1 MSQSRFLR
9 IAALLILSAA
19 MLSALPGCS
28 KRLDTSSEDKYYK
41 TLTEVVNSLPASKQ
55 KEFDDGMTTL
65 WFYSENDEE
74 TYAKI
79 NGKTGKTG
87 NEILAVIRELNE
99 SIPKLDTSSKDAYT
113 DSLAKIKASL
123 PSSKIQAYN
132 EWLREMPPY
141 RQGNPKIDSLNG
153 LTFQKIVENRDF
165 TNGQNPALQNK

>member
-1 MSQSRFLR
+1 MSQSRFPR
-9 IAALLILSAA
+9 MAAFLILAAA

-28 KRLDTSSEDKYYK
+28 KRLDTSNEEKYYK

-55 KEFDDGMTTL
+55 QEFDEGMTTL
-65 WFYSENDEE
+65 WFYTEKDED

-79 NGKTGKTG
+79 DGKTGK
-87 NEILAVIRELNE
+87 EILAIIEEFNTSV
-99 SIPKLDTSSKDAYT
+99 PKLDTSSKEAYT
-113 DSLAKIKASL
+113 DSLEKIKAGL
-123 PSSKIQAYN
+123 PSSKLQVYN

-141 RQGNPKIDSLNG
+141 RQGNPKIDALNG

>member
-19 MLSALPGCS
+19 MLAVLPGCT
-28 KRLDTSSEDKYYK
+28 KRLDTSNEEKYYK

-55 KEFDDGMTTL
+55 QEFDEGMTTL
-65 WFYSENDEE
+65 WFYTEKDED

-79 NGKTGKTG
+79 DGKTGK
-87 NEILAVIRELNE
+87 EILAIIEEFNASV
-99 SIPKLDTSSKDAYT
+99 PTLDTSSKEAYT
-113 DSLAKIKASL
+113 ESLAKIKEGL
-123 PSSKIQAYN
+123 PSSKIKAYN

-141 RQGNPKIDSLNG
+141 RQGNPKIDALNG

>member
-1 MSQSRFLR
+1 MSQSRFPR
-9 IAALLILSAA
+9 MAAFLILAA
-19 MLSALPGCS
+19 AILAALPGCS
-28 KRLDTSSEDKYYK
+28 KRLDTSNEEKYYK
-41 TLTEVVNSLPASKQ
+41 TLTEVVNSLPASQ
-55 KEFDDGMTTL
+55 QQEFDNGMTTL
-65 WFYSENDEE
+65 WFYSENDDE

-79 NGKTGKTG
+79 NGKTGK
-87 NEILAVIRELNE
+87 EILAVIRELNE

-141 RQGNPKIDSLNG
+141 RQGNPKIDALNG

>member
-1 MSQSRFLR
+1 MSQSGFPRM
-9 IAALLILSAA
+9 AAYLILSAA
-19 MLSALPGCS
+19 TLFALPGCT
-28 KRLDTSSEDKYYK
+28 KRLDTSNEEKYYK
-41 TLTEVVNSLPASKQ
+41 TLTEVVNSLPAAKQ

-65 WFYSENDEE
+65 WFYSSNDEE

-79 NGKTGKTG
+79 NGKTGR
-87 NEILAVIRELNE
+87 EILAVIEELNA

-113 DSLAKIKASL
+113 DSLAKIKATL
-123 PSSKIQAYN
+123 PPSKIQAYN

-141 RQGNPKIDSLNG
+141 RQGNPKIDALNG

>member
-1 MSQSRFLR
+1 MSQSRYQR
-9 IAALLILSAA
+9 MAAFLILSAA
-19 MLSALPGCS
+19 MLSVLPGCS
-28 KRLDTSSEDKYYK
+28 KRLDTSNEEKYYK

-55 KEFDDGMTTL
+55 QEFDEGMTTL
-65 WFYSENDEE
+65 WFYTEKDED

-79 NGKTGKTG
+79 DGKTGK
-87 NEILAVIRELNE
+87 EILAIIEELKA
-99 SIPKLDTSSKDAYT
+99 SIPKLDTSSKEAYT

-141 RQGNPKIDSLNG
+141 RQGNPKIDALNG

>member
-1 MSQSRFLR
+1 
-9 IAALLILSAA
+9 

-65 WFYSENDEE
+65 WFYSSNDEE

-79 NGKTGKTG
+79 NGKTGK
-87 NEILAVIRELNE
+87 EILAIIEE
-99 SIPKLDTSSKDAYT
+99 FKATIPKLDTSSKEAYT
-113 DSLAKIKASL
+113 DSLAKIKAAL
-123 PSSKIQAYN
+123 PSSKIKAYN

-141 RQGNPKIDSLNG
+141 RQGNPKIDALNG

>member
-65 WFYSENDEE
+65 WFYSSNDEE

-79 NGKTGKTG
+79 NGKTGK
-87 NEILAVIRELNE
+87 EILAVIEELNA

-113 DSLAKIKASL
+113 VSLA
-123 PSSKIQAYN
+123 
-132 EWLREMPPY
+132 
-141 RQGNPKIDSLNG
+141 
-153 LTFQKIVENRDF
+153 
-165 TNGQNPALQNK
+165 